1 MAWAN
6 RLPGALCASM
16 IRQLPDAC
24 ATRRRGGVY
33 GVYSRRRR
41 ANGKRDAS
49 RGAVACRA
57 AWPAF
62 DADDVAASE
71 DGS

>member
-1 MAWAN
+1 MACAN
-6 RLPGALCASM
+6 RLPGALRTSM

-24 ATRRRGGVY
+24 ATRRWDGVY
-33 GVYSRRRR
+33 GVYGTRRRT
-41 ANGKRDAS
+41 NGKRDAS
-49 RGAVACRA
+49 RAAVASRA

-62 DADDVAASE
+62 DADDVAVSE